1 LVAIEVRCLRGVV
14 GAGVLVVGLLVGLA
28 GTARAEDSPEAL
40 IKQGVE
46 MRRQGDDAKAH
57 GYFKRAYELSQTPR
71 AAAQLGLVE
80 QALSYFLD
88 AQGHLAEALAS
99 DDAWV
104 AQHRK
109 VLETSLTTVRG
120 HLGQI
125 TVRGAPAG
133 TTVEVGGRAAV
144 ALASGGIVWVNP
156 GTTALVFNAAEHE
169 PAARNATVAAGASIE
184 LDVELPAV
192 ARPVAAAPSAA
203 EPVAATAAA
212 TVQKA
217 GPPAAGEDHGRALRV
232 AGLTTAGAGLGIGVA
247 GAVIYSIGRSKL
259 DAINS
264 DATAGKPYNESNGN
278 YQTYGDLGL
287 GLMIG
292 GGAALVTGGLLYL
305 LNGHSAESGPA
316 VSVSYLPGRG
326 GVIQAGGCF

>member
-1 LVAIEVRCLRGVV
+1 MVAIEVRCLRGVV
-14 GAGVLVVGLLVGLA
+14 GAVVLVVGLVLA
-28 GTARAEDSPEAL
+28 PVRAQAEDSPEAL
-40 IKQGVE
+40 IRQGVE

-80 QALSYFLD
+80 QALSHFLD
-88 AQGHLAEALAS
+88 AQGHLAEALAT

-104 AQHRK
+104 GQNRK
-109 VLETSLTTVRG
+109 VLETSLATVRE

-125 TVRGAPAG
+125 AVHGAPSG
-133 TTVEVGGRAAV
+133 TTVEVGGRTAV
-144 ALASGGIVWVNP
+144 PLAPGGIVWVNP
-156 GTTALVFNAAEHE
+156 GTTALVFSAPEHE
-169 PAARNATVAAGASIE
+169 PATKSATVAAGAAID

-192 ARPVAAAPSAA
+192 ARPIAAAPSA
-203 EPVAATAAA
+203 PNTATAIVQQAGAA
-212 TVQKA
+212 DGAQDQGHT
-217 GPPAAGEDHGRALRV
+217 LRV
-232 AGLTTAGAGLGIGVA
+232 AGLTTAGAGLGIGIA

-259 DAINS
+259 NAINS
-264 DATAGKPYNESNGN
+264 DAAAGHPYNESNGN
-278 YQTYGDLGL
+278 YQTYGDVGI

-305 LNGHSAESGPA
+305 LNGHPAESGPA
-316 VSVSYLPGRG
+316 VSVSYFPGRG